1 MFKEVQLPKSIVHV
15 FSSIIGES
23 IKEILARKLM
33 VSYLKINWPLNG
45 SGWTATTITK
55 VKS

>member
-1 MFKEVQLPKSIVHV
+1 MFKEVQLLKSTVHV